1 MFQGDYK
8 INNYS
13 YFKNNL
19 ITKMFLISLEL
30 EHIPEPTFVSIR
42 ILQSK
47 NSFAEIL
54 VFPKTFSTKLWKT
67 EQAIRPYLVSVSS

>member
-1 MFQGDYK
+1 MFQVDYK
-8 INNYS
+8 MNNYS

-30 EHIPEPTFVSIR
+30 ELIPEPTFVSIS
-42 ILQSK
+42 IFQSK
-47 NSFAEIL
+47 NSFAEIF

-67 EQAIRPYLVSVSS
+67 EQAIRPYLVSISS